1 MNTNFVPKKGIAS
14 QHGGDD
20 HCNDAFSFLP
30 FRKENGANS
39 EAAKRKNKTSG
50 ALRNTHTRAV
60 AEKEKTQTDRRRQT
74 FRKGHRKAT
83 YGVVQRRGSR
93 FHDRPQ
99 NA

>member
-1 MNTNFVPKKGIAS
+1 MRVITVNNQMNTNFVPKKGIAS

-50 ALRNTHTRAV
+50 ALRNTHTHAV
-60 AEKEKTQTDRRRQT
+60 AEKEKTDRRT
-74 FRKGHRKAT
+74 DD
-83 YGVVQRRGSR
+83 RRLEK
-93 FHDRPQ
+93 DIVKPLT
-99 NA
+99 A